1 MKHRLFRTLALAMVT
16 VMFSTGCMLSRL
28 VDRAFL
34 GITVKRP
41 SFADRKTTGIFL
53 LPITF
58 ALDVAT
64 FPIQVL
70 LVVIL
75 GDNFPFTETAD
86 ALSTMS
92 ASLETNP
99 RFQQL
104 GEDEQRIARTELQEL
119 ILAKKIGPNTALG
132 LGEDG
137 HWTVVELNAEAR
149 SQLIARAGQQ
159 VESTSLVCER

>member
-75 GDNFPFTETAD
+75 GDNFPFTD
-86 ALSTMS
+86 PPNSLQQMYALEQHPQFQRLGE
-92 ASLETNP
+92 AEKAVARAEL
-99 RFQQL
+99 QQL
-104 GEDEQRIARTELQEL
+104 IEQGKLT
-119 ILAKKIGPNTALG
+119 PSTALG

-137 HWTVVELNAEAR
+137 HWTLVELSAEAR
-149 SQLIARAGQQ
+149 SQLIARAQQ
-159 VESTSLVCER
+159 PDAPAQMVCAR